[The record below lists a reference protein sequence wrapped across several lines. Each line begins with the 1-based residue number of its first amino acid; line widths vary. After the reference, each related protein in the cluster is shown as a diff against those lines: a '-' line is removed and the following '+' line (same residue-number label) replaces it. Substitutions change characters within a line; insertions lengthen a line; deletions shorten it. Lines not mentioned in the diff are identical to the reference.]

1 MNLTII
7 DTEVYVTPVDSLEWI
22 IKKINWYVTETI
34 EEFLDTN
41 GDPTIISNHGSTT
54 LSNVNSDT
62 FTNYEDITEAQMSK
76 WITDSNEYQEIVDL
90 INNKKNLLL
99 SPAIAVKQIPWE

>member
-7 DTEVYVTPVDSLEWI
+7 DTEVYVTPVDGLEWI

-34 EEFLDTN
+34 EEFLDPN
-41 GDPTIISNHGSTT
+41 GDPTIISKSGSTT
-54 LSNVNSDT
+54 LSDVNSDT
-62 FTNYEDITEAQMSK
+62 FTNYEDITEEKMSK

-90 INNKKNLLL
+90 INDEKNLLL

>member
-7 DTEVYVTPVDSLEWI
+7 DTEVYVTPVDGLEWI

-34 EEFLDTN
+34 EEFLDPN
-41 GDPTIISNHGSTT
+41 GDPTIILKHGSTT
-54 LSNVNSDT
+54 LSDVNSDT
-62 FTNYEDITEAQMSK
+62 FTNYEDITEEKMSK

-90 INNKKNLLL
+90 INDEKNLLL